1 MLLTNKPDGYVV
13 LEGVLPHENRLP
25 QGAHERG
32 LHGDEELRIADSDVL
47 GHIPCEVHHRH
58 DRLIP
63 LGLVPLVPL
72 GRRLA
77 KNASF
82 VLNI

>member
-72 GRRLA
+72 GRRSA
-77 KNASF
+77 
-82 VLNI
+82 